1 MTLAKKIRLNIFKI
15 ITLTIFKLDYMNGE
29 KIQKGSGYL
38 YIIGSALFCIDG
50 MVYYFEDND
59 LHSILYTGGSILF
72 LIGSVLSQISIF
84 NIKKISQ
91 SIGVN

>member
-1 MTLAKKIRLNIFKI
+1 
-15 ITLTIFKLDYMNGE
+15 MNCE

-72 LIGSVLSQISIF
+72 LVGSVLSQISIF

-91 SIGVN
+91 SIGVNSN